1 MKKLFVVV
9 ALFVCTN
16 AIAQVAAPKSGFGV
30 AVRSGV
36 SYFTYGFAGSGYR
49 NLSEKS
55 AFILGAS
62 LFHEKPMGP
71 HVIFRTQLSYLERSK
86 QSILWLGDDI
96 AFSTPI
102 GTTKQ
107 TDRYV
112 AIDMALKR
120 LFGKS
125 KLRPFVQAGVRGDVY
140 LKTNTKYKPFKDT
153 PYSGEWSSSIR
164 NDLYRPINL
173 SGFLGM
179 GFSTKKW
186 DVGLEYNSSFFS
198 VRKQTGRA
206 YDEWHNF
213 RTLNLQVSYRF

>member
-49 NLSEKS
+49 NVSEKP

-62 LFHEKPMGP
+62 LFHEKPMGA
-71 HVIFRTQLSYLERSK
+71 HVVFRTQLSYLERSERGEWWGRGTGI
-86 QSILWLGDDI
+86 SID
-96 AFSTPI
+96 

-107 TDRYV
+107 IDRY
-112 AIDMALKR
+112 ASLDMALKR
-120 LFGKS
+120 LFGKN
-125 KLRPFVQAGVRGDVY
+125 KIRPFVQVGVRGDVY

-153 PYSGEWSSSIR
+153 PYSEWSSSGR